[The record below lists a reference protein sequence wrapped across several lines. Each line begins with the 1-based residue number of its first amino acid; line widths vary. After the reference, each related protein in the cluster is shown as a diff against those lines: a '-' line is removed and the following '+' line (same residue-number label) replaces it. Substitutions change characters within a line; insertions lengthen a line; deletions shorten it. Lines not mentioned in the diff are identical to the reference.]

1 MSDPFDPY
9 RQWLGI
15 KDPAR
20 PPNHY
25 RLLGVEL
32 FESDTA
38 LLSCAADR
46 QMGEVDRHRTG
57 PYAAQAR
64 QLLGELQAARQCLLH
79 PQRKAEYDAWLR
91 QRLPP
96 PTPPPVIRTASQTPA
111 PTAAAPKAS
120 HLVSWLVTA
129 LTFVVLVLIGAIA
142 FLANHRQR
150 QAEVAA
156 TAAMAPLPVTPEPP
170 LVPELTSVPKLPAN
184 VESLPPSRPALTVAA
199 PPTPPVAEAKPQPKL
214 EPLPVRPPLSSVAK
228 PAPKLEA
235 KPVEKPAERPVEK
248 LAAKPVE
255 KPVEKPALPALPS
268 ETELAKTQAEVRRKY
283 RTEFQNDDPEAKV
296 ELTRKLVAQALAESD
311 RTVQFAFLSESLD
324 LAADAGAVRIFGQ
337 LTKLIAER
345 FAVDQ
350 LELKVERLSRNA
362 RHARPA
368 EANQALAQLA
378 LEVADEALTA
388 DQFAA
393 AVRAGE
399 AAREM
404 ARRAKDGVRLKQAAA
419 MLRDVIARQEAHAT
433 DLKATEALTRQPDD
447 LRANL
452 LRGKYLCFLKG
463 DWATGLTHLS
473 KGGDPVLRRLAEV
486 EKQPVETAAQRASL
500 GDQWWDAVKL
510 LDEACQEHAKRRAA
524 WWYAKA
530 LPELTGAA
538 KARAKKRIDE
548 TEEAK

>member
-20 PPNHY
+20 PPNYY

-32 FESDTA
+32 FEADTS

-64 QLLGELQAARQCLLH
+64 QLLGELQAARQCLLQ
-79 PQRKAEYDAWLR
+79 PQRKTEYDAWLR

-96 PTPPPVIRTASQTPA
+96 PLPTPPPVIRTASKTPA
-111 PTAAAPKAS
+111 PAAAAPKAS
-120 HLVSWLVTA
+120 HLTSWLVTL
-129 LTFVVLVLIGAIA
+129 LTFVMLVLIGAIA

-150 QAEVAA
+150 QAELAA
-156 TAAMAPLPVTPEPP
+156 TAALAPLPVTPESPP
-170 LVPELTSVPKLPAN
+170 LPELKSAPKLPAN
-184 VESLPPSRPALTVAA
+184 IEASPPTKPALTVVA
-199 PPTPPVAEAKPQPKL
+199 PPAPPVVEVKPQAKSDPM
-214 EPLPVRPPLSSVAK
+214 PVRPALSSVAK

-248 LAAKPVE
+248 PVAKPVE
-255 KPVEKPALPALPS
+255 KPTLPAPPS
-268 ETELAKTQAEVRRKY
+268 EAELSKTQAEVRRKY

-311 RTVQFAFLSESLD
+311 RTVQFAILSEALD

-350 LELKVERLSRNA
+350 LQLKVERLSRNA

-368 EANQALAQLA
+368 EANQALAKLA
-378 LEVADEALTA
+378 LEVADQALAA
-388 DQFAA
+388 DQFAV

-419 MLRDVIARQEAHAT
+419 MLRDVIARQEAHAAN
-433 DLKATEALTRQPDD
+433 LKAGETLTRQPDD

-452 LRGKYLCFLKG
+452 LRGKYLCFIKG

-486 EKQPVETAAQRASL
+486 EKQPVETAVQMAAL

-524 WWYAKA
+524 SWYAKA

-538 KARAKKRIDE
+538 KARAKKRVDE
-548 TEEAK
+548 VEEAK